1 MTGFIFGAGGDK
13 LDLKDFITASG
24 NQATLFAN
32 IDKYITVS
40 DTGTA
45 GSAKL
50 TIDADGTV
58 TDDVADLVINLQG
71 VSGIGG
77 SPTPDT
83 VALGHFITDNLIL
96 V

>member
-1 MTGFIFGAGGDK
+1 M
-13 LDLKDFITASG
+13 
-24 NQATLFAN
+24 
-32 IDKYITVS
+32 S

-58 TDDVADLVINLQG
+58 TDDAADLLINLQG

-77 SPTPDT
+77 
-83 VALGHFITDNLIL
+83 LHFLTQLH
-96 V
+96 

>member
-1 MTGFIFGAGGDK
+1 M
-13 LDLKDFITASG
+13 
-24 NQATLFAN
+24 
-32 IDKYITVS
+32 S

-58 TDDVADLVINLQG
+58 TDDLLIWLSIYKGFLVLV
-71 VSGIGG
+71 VS
-77 SPTPDT
+77 TPDT

-96 V
+96 

>member
-1 MTGFIFGAGGDK
+1 MANSYT
-13 LDLKDFITASG
+13 
-24 NQATLFAN
+24 FAN
-32 IDKYITVS
+32 IDKYITVVRYWH
-40 DTGTA
+40 A

-71 VSGIGG
+71 FLVLVAS
-77 SPTPDT
+77 TPDT

>member
-1 MTGFIFGAGGDK
+1 M
-13 LDLKDFITASG
+13 
-24 NQATLFAN
+24 
-32 IDKYITVS
+32 S

-83 VALGHFITDNLIL
+83 VVLGHFITDNLIL
-96 V
+96 A

>member
-1 MTGFIFGAGGDK
+1 MLI
-13 LDLKDFITASG
+13 LI
-24 NQATLFAN
+24 N
-32 IDKYITVS
+32 ILAVS

-45 GSAKL
+45 GSAKP

-77 SPTPDT
+77 SSTPDT